1 MDEIVDWYRQLD
13 ERIKKIMKVGSFIL
27 AIFIIAVIFIKFF
40 YAPMRINGDS
50 MNPTLSDGDIVI
62 IDKISYTFEEPERFD
77 LIAFEYRY
85 DFSQKYIKRIIGMP
99 GETLYIEDN
108 VIYILNDD
116 TGQYEVLKEYYGY
129 YSGTARFEDC
139 APVTMGADE
148 YFVLGDNRYDNNR
161 KGVFQTSSI

>member
-85 DFSQKYIKRIIGMP
+85 DFSQKYI
-99 GETLYIEDN
+99 
-108 VIYILNDD
+108 
-116 TGQYEVLKEYYGY
+116 
-129 YSGTARFEDC
+129 
-139 APVTMGADE
+139 
-148 YFVLGDNRYDNNR
+148 
-161 KGVFQTSSI
+161 